1 MVGEGDGWVL
11 STNYGS
17 SRSVVFMKTLRTY
30 VLVYVLV
37 RGEPESIP
45 IEHIYT
51 FTY

>member
-37 RGEPESIP
+37 RTSSTILCV
-45 IEHIYT
+45 YV
-51 FTY
+51 